1 MEIIRYFTKQVVI
14 RYLIAGGTSGV
25 VDLVALYLFNNVL
38 GIYYLF
44 SVVLA
49 FLVAFFVSFLSHKFW
64 TFKNYRKETRKQII
78 MYLFSSV
85 FGLFLNTILMYIFV
99 DYFHLQVILSQIIVG
114 LLVACV
120 NFFTL
125 RNIVFNYI
133 SGYN

>member
-25 VDLVALYLFNNVL
+25 VD
-38 GIYYLF
+38 
-44 SVVLA
+44 
-49 FLVAFFVSFLSHKFW
+49 LVAFFVSFLSHKFW